1 MLDSMNTMKI
11 YSWLN
16 IPIFL
21 TISCLATTSA
31 IADPFGRPDFFE
43 RGRREF
49 EQEIRRFEQGNTVTT
64 PSLTTPSQTT
74 NPSKTTLTWSRFVV
88 NQGGFTVKAPN
99 GVITD
104 EVETVEFPTG
114 DINFDIVAT
123 HPPSSR
129 YLIAYSEILTPEK
142 VANSQEVL
150 ERARDYIM
158 ENEVNLVKVSD
169 RDLTIQKYPGKEFK
183 LQNKDETIT
192 FRLLVT
198 QDRIYVL
205 AVSQNSD
212 AISQNSVDTFFK
224 SFELIN

>member
-1 MLDSMNTMKI
+1 MKI

-21 TISCLATTSA
+21 TISCLATTFVLA
-31 IADPFGRPDFFE
+31 GPFGRPDFFE

-49 EQEIRRFEQGNTVTT
+49 EQEIRRLEQSNTVTT
-64 PSLTTPSQTT
+64 PSLTIPSQTT
-74 NPSKTTLTWSRFVV
+74 DTDKATLTWSRFVV

-114 DINFDIVAT
+114 DINFDVVAT

-129 YLIAYSEILTPEK
+129 YLVAYSEVLTLEK

-150 ERARDYIM
+150 EQARDYII

-169 RDLTIQKYPGKEFK
+169 RDFTFKKFPGKEFK
-183 LQNKDETIT
+183 LQNKDETIIY
-192 FRLLVT
+192 RLLVIT
-198 QDRIYVL
+198 DRIYVL
-205 AVSQNSD
+205 GVSQNGN
-212 AISQNSVDTFFK
+212 AISQKSVDTFFK
-224 SFELIN
+224 SFKLIN

>member
-1 MLDSMNTMKI
+1 MKI

-21 TISCLATTSA
+21 TISCLVTTPA
-31 IADPFGRPDFFE
+31 IADPFGRPEFFE

-49 EQEIRRFEQGNTVTT
+49 EREIQRFEQSNTVTT

-74 NPSKTTLTWSRFVV
+74 DNDKATLTWSRFVV
-88 NQGGFTVKAPN
+88 NQGGFTIEAPN

-129 YLIAYSEILTPEK
+129 YLVAYSEVLTPEK

-150 ERARDYIM
+150 ERARDYII

-169 RDLTIQKYPGKEFK
+169 RDIKFKKYPGKEFK

-198 QDRIYVL
+198 KDRIYVL

-212 AISQNSVDTFFK
+212 AISQKSVNTFFK
-224 SFELIN
+224 SFKLIN

>member
-1 MLDSMNTMKI
+1 MKI

-21 TISCLATTSA
+21 TISCLATASA
-31 IADPFGRPDFFE
+31 IASPFGRPDFFE
-43 RGRREF
+43 RGRRDF

-64 PSLTTPSQTT
+64 PSLTTD
-74 NPSKTTLTWSRFVV
+74 KATLTWSRFVV
-88 NQGGFTVKAPN
+88 DQGGFTVKAPD
-99 GVITD
+99 GVITN
-104 EVETVEFPTG
+104 EEETVEFPTR
-114 DINFDIVAT
+114 DIDFDIVAT

-129 YLIAYSEILTPEK
+129 YLIAYSEVLTPEK

-150 ERARDYIM
+150 ERARDYII
-158 ENEVNLVKVSD
+158 ENEVNLVKVED
-169 RDLTIQKYPGKEFK
+169 RDLKIQKYPGKEFK

-212 AISQNSVDTFFK
+212 AISQKSVDTFFK

>member
-1 MLDSMNTMKI
+1 MKI

-21 TISCLATTSA
+21 TISCLATTFVLA
-31 IADPFGRPDFFE
+31 GPFGRPDFFE

-129 YLIAYSEILTPEK
+129 YLIAYSEILTPAK

-205 AVSQNSD
+205 AVSQNSG